1 MMKREN
7 LTRGELTHGIR
18 ANLDQFLHQLLQ
30 VMLVGFTIG
39 MMRTVVPA
47 LSESEFGVPKN
58 SFMLLTA
65 FVVAFGFVKGSL
77 NFVAGRLSERIGRK
91 KVLLLGWSAALP
103 IPLLVYFAPSWSWIV
118 AATVLLGINQ
128 GLTWSMT
135 QTSKLD
141 ITRSDQRGLTIG
153 LNEFAGYVGLALAGI
168 ITAYLATILGAR
180 TGLLIFGLTTIS
192 LAILLTLLWVKD
204 TLPWAKSEAAK
215 HKAGISP
222 GLLPRYPANISA
234 KPATWEVFTLVS
246 WRDKRLAAISQAGL
260 VEKFVDALVWV
271 FYPVFL
277 YQRGLSLPDIGWVVG
292 VYGFV
297 WGGSQFFTGK
307 LSDHIGRHKPNVW
320 GMWICGAGVA
330 MMLLGDGMVWWSISA
345 AITGFG
351 MALLYPNLSAAI
363 ADISHPNWRGSA
375 IGIYRFWRD
384 LGYGIGALGLGIT
397 AHFSG
402 KVDTAF
408 WFVAIS
414 MFISGGI
421 LWLLGEE
428 THPRIN
434 PAAVSPAPTVTP
446 PTLEVRVISQTP
458 PGGRCGLYTG
468 YGQALAQH
476 LGSRFQLDISTERDA
491 HGHGFPSIWINGS
504 PLRPSDGVIVMPEDV
519 VEVLVANKIMV
530 SNDLGLALIAEV
542 NKMLHEGG

>member
-1 MMKREN
+1 MTMHHGSFTHGN
-7 LTRGELTHGIR
+7 LAHGIR

-65 FVVAFGFVKGSL
+65 FVVAFGFVKGTL

-91 KVLLLGWSAALP
+91 KVLLLGWIAALP
-103 IPLLVYFAPSWSWIV
+103 IPLLVYYAPSWSWIV
-118 AATVLLGINQ
+118 FATVLLGINQ

-135 QTSKLD
+135 QTAKLD
-141 ITRSDQRGLTIG
+141 ITRADQRGFTIG
-153 LNEFAGYVGLALAGI
+153 LNEFSGYVGLAIAGI
-168 ITAYLATILGAR
+168 ITAYLATALGAR
-180 TGLLIFGLTTIS
+180 TGLLVFGLATVL

-204 TLPWAKSEAAK
+204 TLPWAKAEAAK
-215 HKAGISP
+215 HKAGFAIAAK
-222 GLLPRYPANISA
+222 PRYPANISA
-234 KPATWEVFTLVS
+234 HPDTWEVFTLVS

-277 YQRGLSLPDIGWVVG
+277 YQHGISLPNIGWIVG

-307 LSDHIGRHKPNVW
+307 LSDHIGRHKPNVL
-320 GMWICGAGVA
+320 GMWICGTGVA
-330 MMLLGDGMVWWSISA
+330 MMLLNEGVAWWSFSA
-345 AITGFG
+345 AVSGFG
-351 MALLYPNLSAAI
+351 MALLYPNLSAAV

-384 LGYGIGALGLGIT
+384 LGYGIGALGLGIA

-402 KVDTAF
+402 SVEAAF
-408 WFVAIS
+408 WFVAVS
-414 MFISGGI
+414 MFVSGAL
-421 LWLLGEE
+421 LWWLGEE
-428 THPRIN
+428 THPRLN
-434 PAAVSPAPTVTP
+434 PAPATT
-446 PTLEVRVISQTP
+446 
-458 PGGRCGLYTG
+458 
-468 YGQALAQH
+468 
-476 LGSRFQLDISTERDA
+476 
-491 HGHGFPSIWINGS
+491 
-504 PLRPSDGVIVMPEDV
+504 
-519 VEVLVANKIMV
+519 
-530 SNDLGLALIAEV
+530 
-542 NKMLHEGG
+542 

>member
-1 MMKREN
+1 MHDN
-7 LTRGELTHGIR
+7 LTHGIR
-18 ANLDQFLHQLLQ
+18 ANFDQFMHQLLQ

-77 NFVAGRLSERIGRK
+77 NFVAGRLSEWIGRK
-91 KVLLLGWSAALP
+91 KVLLLGWIAALP

-118 AATVLLGINQ
+118 AGTVLLGINQ

-141 ITRSDQRGLTIG
+141 ITRADQRGLTIG

-168 ITAYLATILGAR
+168 ITAYLATALGAR
-180 TGLLIFGLTTIS
+180 TGLLIFGIATVL

-204 TLPWAKSEAAK
+204 TLPWAKLEAAK
-215 HKAGISP
+215 HATAPPTGA
-222 GLLPRYPANISA
+222 RYPTNIA
-234 KPATWEVFTLVS
+234 EKPTTWEVFTLVS

-271 FYPVFL
+271 FYPLFL
-277 YQRGLSLPDIGWVVG
+277 YQHGLSLPNVGWVVG
-292 VYGFV
+292 IYGFV

-320 GMWICGAGVA
+320 GMWLCGAGVA
-330 MMLLGDGMVWWSISA
+330 MMLVNDGIAWWSLSA
-345 AITGFG
+345 AVTGIG

-402 KVDTAF
+402 SVDAAF

-421 LWLLGEE
+421 LWLFGEE
-428 THPRIN
+428 THPRYS
-434 PAAVSPAPTVTP
+434 AV
-446 PTLEVRVISQTP
+446 
-458 PGGRCGLYTG
+458 
-468 YGQALAQH
+468 
-476 LGSRFQLDISTERDA
+476 
-491 HGHGFPSIWINGS
+491 
-504 PLRPSDGVIVMPEDV
+504 
-519 VEVLVANKIMV
+519 
-530 SNDLGLALIAEV
+530 
-542 NKMLHEGG
+542 

>member
-1 MMKREN
+1 MMMQN
-7 LTRGELTHGIR
+7 DLAHGIR

-39 MMRTVVPA
+39 MMRTVIPA

-58 SFMLLTA
+58 SFMLLSA
-65 FVVAFGFVKGSL
+65 FVVAFGLVKGML

-91 KVLLLGWSAALP
+91 RVLLLGWIAALP
-103 IPLLVYFAPSWSWIV
+103 IPLMVYFAPSWNWIV

-135 QTSKLD
+135 QNAKLD
-141 ITRSDQRGLTIG
+141 ITRPDQRGLIIG
-153 LNEFAGYVGLALAGI
+153 LNEFSGYLGLALAGI
-168 ITAYLATILGAR
+168 LTAYLATLLGAR
-180 TGLLIFGLTTIS
+180 TGLLIFGMVTIT
-192 LAILLTLLWVKD
+192 LAILLTLVWVKD

-215 HKAGISP
+215 HKAGAIIGP
-222 GLLPRYPANISA
+222 KPRYPQDIGEH
-234 KPATWEVFTLVS
+234 PTVREVFTLVS

-277 YQRGLSLPDIGWVVG
+277 YRHGLSLPDVAWVVG
-292 VYGFV
+292 IYGFV

-307 LSDHIGRHKPNVW
+307 LSDHIGRHMPNVW

-330 MMLLGDGMVWWSISA
+330 MMLMNAGMPWWSLSA
-345 AITGFG
+345 AVTGFG

-384 LGYGIGALGLGIT
+384 LGYGIGALGLGIA

-402 KVDTAF
+402 TVDAAF
-408 WFVAIS
+408 WFVAVS
-414 MFISGGI
+414 MLLSGAV
-421 LWLLGEE
+421 LWIFGEE

-434 PAAVSPAPTVTP
+434 PATSAPAID
-446 PTLEVRVISQTP
+446 EQR
-458 PGGRCGLYTG
+458 
-468 YGQALAQH
+468 
-476 LGSRFQLDISTERDA
+476 
-491 HGHGFPSIWINGS
+491 
-504 PLRPSDGVIVMPEDV
+504 MP
-519 VEVLVANKIMV
+519 
-530 SNDLGLALIAEV
+530 
-542 NKMLHEGG
+542 